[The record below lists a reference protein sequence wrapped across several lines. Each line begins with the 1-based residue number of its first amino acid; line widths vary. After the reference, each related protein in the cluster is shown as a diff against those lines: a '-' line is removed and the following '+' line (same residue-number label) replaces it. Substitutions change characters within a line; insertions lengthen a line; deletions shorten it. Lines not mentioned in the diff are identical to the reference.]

1 MAWTAQGSRTHREST
16 FPDAGCQHLTM
27 AYDVGRADTDD
38 DKEAIYRFRYSVY
51 VEEMGRYQDTA
62 DHEGRRLVEPDDDHS
77 WNFYARDDSGEVVGT
92 ARLSWGGNGF
102 THRQIEEYG
111 LAPFLAELPPEHVA
125 LGERVMVRPD
135 LRGAGLVEE
144 LLECRDG
151 TGLAHDVRIQFSAC
165 EPHLLSLYLG
175 RGRRTYATKN
185 INTPE
190 AGYLIPLV
198 AFPQGTDVLRGVG
211 VDVGPDEMTGC
222 VDQILSGSGGA
233 VMSPLMSGADDY
245 TSHLRSAMHEIEA
258 QDISAFHGFT
268 DDEVERCLGHSNVIE
283 CAVGDRVLKKGGVA
297 RNIFVVLDGT
307 LEARDGDQVVGV
319 IRSGEVFGEMA
330 FLLERPRSLDV
341 YAASDGVRVLS
352 LSESTIRKMVSAD
365 PEVAAKL
372 LFNISKMLC
381 VRIVRAS

>member
-1 MAWTAQGSRTHREST
+1 
-16 FPDAGCQHLTM
+16 M
-27 AYDVGRADTDD
+27 AYDVGRADTEEDR
-38 DKEAIYRFRYSVY
+38 EAVYRFRYTVY

-62 DHEGRRLVEPDDDHS
+62 DHEGRRLVEPDDEHS
-77 WNFYARDDSGEVVGT
+77 WIFYARDESGDVVGT

-102 THRQIEEYG
+102 TERQIEEYG
-111 LAPFLAELPPEHVA
+111 LQPFLDELPAEHVA

-135 LRGAGLVEE
+135 LRGTGLVEE
-144 LLECRDG
+144 VLKCRDE
-151 TGLAHDVRIQFSAC
+151 TGEAHDVRIQFSAC

-175 RGRRTYATKN
+175 RGRRTYSTKN

-198 AFPQGTDVLRGVG
+198 AFPQGPEALRGVG
-211 VDVGPDEMTGC
+211 VDVGPEDMPGAVE
-222 VDQILSGSGGA
+222 QILSGHGGA
-233 VMSPLMSGADDY
+233 VMSPLMTGTEDY
-245 TSHLRSAMHEIEA
+245 TSHLRSAMHEIEG

-283 CAVGDRVLKKGGVA
+283 CAKGDRVLKKGGVA

-307 LEARDGDQVVGV
+307 LEARDGEQVVGV
-319 IRSGEVFGEMA
+319 IRAGEVFGEMA

-341 YAASDGVRVLS
+341 DAASDSVRVLS
-352 LSESTIRKMVSAD
+352 LSESTIRKMVDAD
-365 PEVAAKL
+365 PGVAAKL

-381 VRIVRAS
+381 VRIVKAS

>member
-1 MAWTAQGSRTHREST
+1 MG
-16 FPDAGCQHLTM
+16 F
-27 AYDVGRADTDD
+27 DVGRADTDE
-38 DKEAIYRFRYSVY
+38 DKEAVYRFRYSVY

-62 DHEGRRLVEPDDDHS
+62 DHEGRRLVEPDDARS
-77 WNFYARDDSGEVVGT
+77 WIFYARDDTGEVVGT

-102 THRQIEEYG
+102 TERQIEEYS
-111 LAPFLAELPPEHVA
+111 LRPFLDELPPEYVA

-135 LRGAGLVEE
+135 LRGTGLVEE
-144 LLECRDG
+144 LLKCRDE
-151 TGLAHDVRIQFSAC
+151 TGAAHDVRVQFSAC

-175 RGRRTYATKN
+175 KGRRTYSKKN

-198 AFPQGTDVLRGVG
+198 TFPQGPDALRGVG
-211 VDVGPDEMTGC
+211 DGVGPDELPPSIE
-222 VDQILSGSGGA
+222 QIVSGGGGA
-233 VMSPLMSGADDY
+233 VMSPLMTGADDY
-245 TSHLRSAMHEIEA
+245 AAHLRAAMHEIEG

-283 CAVGDRVLKKGGVA
+283 CANGDRVLKKGGVA

-319 IRSGEVFGEMA
+319 IRAGEVFGEMA
-330 FLLERPRSLDV
+330 FLLERPRTLDV

-352 LSESTIRKMVSAD
+352 LSESRIRTMVTED
-365 PEVAAKL
+365 PGVAAKL

-381 VRIVRAS
+381 VRIVKAS

>member
-1 MAWTAQGSRTHREST
+1 
-16 FPDAGCQHLTM
+16 
-27 AYDVGRADTDD
+27 
-38 DKEAIYRFRYSVY
+38 
-51 VEEMGRYQDTA
+51 
-62 DHEGRRLVEPDDDHS
+62 VEPDDEQS
-77 WNFYARDDSGEVVGT
+77 WIFYARDEDGEVVGT

-102 THRQIEEYG
+102 TERQLEEYG
-111 LAPFLAELPPEHVA
+111 LARFLAELPAEHVA

-135 LRGAGLVEE
+135 LRGTGLVEE
-144 LLECRDG
+144 VLECRDG

-198 AFPQGTDVLRGVG
+198 AFPQGPDALCGVG
-211 VDVGPDEMTGC
+211 VGADEMPGC
-222 VDQILSGSGGA
+222 VDQILTGHGGA
-233 VMSPLMSGADDY
+233 VMSPLMTGEDDY
-245 TSHLRSAMHEIEA
+245 TLHLRSAMHEIEN

-268 DDEVERCLGHSNVIE
+268 DDEVERCHGHSNVIE
-283 CAVGDRVLKKGGVA
+283 CAKGDRVLKKGGVA

-330 FLLERPRSLDV
+330 FLLERPRTLDV
-341 YAASDGVRVLS
+341 DAASDSVRVLS
-352 LSESTIRKMVSAD
+352 LSESTIRKMVAQDSD
-365 PEVAAKL
+365 VAAKL

-381 VRIVRAS
+381 VRIVKAS